1 MDTYAKTKLNKV
13 RKSDRAAYDK
23 KTVHAILDEGLLAHV
38 GFVDKDWPMVI
49 PMIYARIDE
58 TLYLHGAKAARFAKA
73 LGKGVPVCIE
83 VTLVDALVLARSAF
97 HSSMNY
103 RSVVVHGM
111 AHLVDDPDLKARV
124 LAEVTDHL
132 APGRWD
138 EARPMTDK
146 ELKSTSVIAVPIEH
160 AVAKARTGGPID
172 DDEDYALP
180 IWAGV
185 VPIRHTFGSPQDD
198 GRVLEGV
205 DVPDSVSRAQRRGGG

>member
-1 MDTYAKTKLNKV
+1 MDTYAKTRLNKV
-13 RKSDRAAYDK
+13 RKSDRASYDK
-23 KTVHAILDEGLLAHV
+23 ETVHAVLDEGFLAHV

-49 PMIYARIDE
+49 PMLYTRMDE

-111 AHLVDDPDLKARV
+111 ARQV
-124 LAEVTDHL
+124 LDADEKTRALADITDQL

-146 ELKSTSVIAVPIEH
+146 ELKSTGVIAVPIEH
-160 AVAKARTGGPID
+160 AAAKARDAGVSD

-180 IWAGV
+180 IWAGL
-185 VPIRHTFGSPQDD
+185 VPMDYAYGTPQND
-198 GRVLEGV
+198 GRLLNGV
-205 DVPDSVSRAQRRGGG
+205 DIPESVVKLLKRGTT